1 MNCSLILL
9 PRNKMN
15 NELSYKDLK
24 ALLDDNNI
32 DLSMR
37 QQVSIPVKALSK
49 IPRATRLDFS
59 NNLITSIPADFC
71 LLTHITKLDL
81 SNNHIVHL
89 PEEFGKLINLVHLD
103 LYKNEIEEL
112 PLSFGELASLKWL
125 DLKGN
130 PLELELSQAAGDCS
144 DETGCKMAALN
155 VVQLMRNRSI
165 LHQRL
170 FEKQKSIKKQ
180 FEDSDAINHEPT
192 VQKERTKKKKN
203 KHRDMTYEH
212 LEPATEHAEQNGPQT
227 IPKKNEKANHKMKKN
242 EKRKPNNVMSLWWKI
257 LITLFFSTLAV
268 SIFAVVMVIMNCI
281 DEPQHWLL
289 QSKPFCEDLQTIVTE
304 HSFPLTISGN
314 FFMSVTSLLKSYV
327 DAAGM
332 AWENFEQR
340 NDLIFSIREACYSLY
355 MKLVSMGLLIQGYA
369 VHKLDDFIAFYDVF
383 AADTVNNALKNIWLL
398 MRIFGLM
405 IADLLM
411 FAVDKSFFFISSCVE
426 TIFTYAYRGDQL
438 AEMLR
443 NWWNKESTKQV
454 LYNEA
459 RNKNVIR
466 KQWVDMLRFDFMQ
479 PKYYRNMD

>member
-1 MNCSLILL
+1 
-9 PRNKMN
+9 MN

-37 QQVSIPVKALSK
+37 QQ
-49 IPRATRLDFS
+49 
-59 NNLITSIPADFC
+59 
-71 LLTHITKLDL
+71 
-81 SNNHIVHL
+81 
-89 PEEFGKLINLVHLD
+89 
-103 LYKNEIEEL
+103 EL

-212 LEPATEHAEQNGPQT
+212 LEPATEHAEQ
-227 IPKKNEKANHKMKKN
+227 
-242 EKRKPNNVMSLWWKI
+242 NVMSLWWKI

-459 RNKNVIR
+459 RNKSKEFKEPYLEDYSVHSELVALNS
-466 KQWVDMLRFDFMQ
+466 
-479 PKYYRNMD
+479 